1 MEPATPQREETTT
14 LLAPPHS
21 SRTKLLLEQLS
32 QANQTLANQNDL
44 YRTGKSPWSA
54 AQAAAQAATRFA
66 SSVSPL
72 APPLDVALAAA
83 RTTAGDS
90 TPGPPTVDTPGLAEG
105 NPGRPRRE
113 TPPVGKATR
122 GAVVAENV
130 TLKLFV
136 VVEQA
141 ADLPIM
147 DLLSSDPY
155 LKVWHQESTPPQ
167 QPDSH
172 MELSPHARKLSCTTS
187 SGRIPPVEFK
197 STSLTHL
204 GQSPYVRESLNPIWR
219 FRVEHEITLRPGQLL
234 DKGWLVVEIWDYD
247 RVGKDDPM
255 GRLDIALEEQE
266 VDVVIDKWYKLG
278 WVPGQTHPGPGEKSR
293 VNVRLLVSSL
303 PHGLSRTQQWMVSS
317 YDFVELQEIITAYQY
332 KTENQAEDRAVIA
345 RCEWHLHEIVSE
357 AFATFDVNGDGFIQ
371 PAELMHVMSVLGE
384 EMDQE
389 EIAGMIAEC
398 KAWGQPCGERLE
410 NGQVARSSVDSQQ
423 QVFSPLLVE
432 ILDFTKSKSGKS
444 QACISA
450 QEFHN
455 MLTVYWCC
463 RKYGSKCHGAAND
476 VKFQRV
482 TKWGLKDRAGASPAA
497 KYIELNL
504 ALDQASVQAMPPVVS
519 IVGTHNRAS
528 TTFRSI
534 LTTSCEYR
542 SEGCARQW
550 SLALTLLPHLH

>member
-1 MEPATPQREETTT
+1 MSELPHPWVTRKSTISET
-14 LLAPPHS
+14 LRS
-21 SRTKLLLEQLS
+21 LS
-32 QANQTLANQNDL
+32 QANQTLATQNNL

-72 APPLDVALAAA
+72 APPLDIALAPA

-90 TPGPPTVDTPGLAEG
+90 TSGPPTVETRPAVAEG
-105 NPGRPRRE
+105 NPGRPRQQ
-113 TPPVGKATR
+113 TAAVGKAAR
-122 GAVVAENV
+122 GAVVAENE

-167 QPDSH
+167 QPNFH

-187 SGRIPPVEFK
+187 SDRTPPVEFK

-204 GQSPYVRESLNPIWR
+204 GQSHYVRESLNPIWR

-247 RVGKDDPM
+247 RVGNDDPM
-255 GRLDIALEEQE
+255 GRVDIALEEQE

-303 PHGLSRTQQWMVSS
+303 PHGLPRTQQWMLSS
-317 YDFVELQEIITAYQY
+317 YDFVELQEIVTAHQH
-332 KTENQAEDRAVIA
+332 KAENPAEDRAVIA

-371 PAELMHVMSVLGE
+371 PDELMHVMGVLGE

-410 NGQVARSSVDSQQ
+410 NDQVARSSVDSQQ

-432 ILDFTKSKSGKS
+432 TLDFTKGKSGKS

-463 RKYGSKCHGAAND
+463 RKYGSKSYGAVHD
-476 VKFQRV
+476 VRFRRV
-482 TKWGLKDRAGASPAA
+482 TKWGLKDRAEASPPT

-519 IVGTHNRAS
+519 IDGAHNHAR
-528 TTFRSI
+528 TTFRST
-534 LTTSCEYR
+534 LTTSDRY
-542 SEGCARQW
+542 SELVVRVDLKVM
-550 SLALTLLPHLH
+550 LASCHLH